1 MTIRGLTILITRQR
15 EQSEELVWAIEQ
27 KGGRALVVPMIQ
39 IMPPESWDE
48 CDKALSQLAT
58 YDGIILTSTNA
69 VDGFISRALTKGIGR
84 SDVGRCVWYAVGKKT
99 GERIEQSGGRVE
111 FIPDDFSGAALAEE
125 LKRRSPVGKRFL
137 LPRGDQGREEVKQ
150 NLEQAGAH
158 VDAPIVYRNVAPSDV
173 DRERLLDALTSGG
186 IDVVTF
192 ASPSAARNFAAVV
205 PTHMMPKTGGRPKVV
220 ALGSTTAEAIKDLGY
235 QVDTV
240 ATEAS
245 VGGLLAAIEKATQQ

>member
-1 MTIRGLTILITRQR
+1 MTIRCLTILITRPR
-15 EQSEELVWAIEQ
+15 EQSEELVRAIEQ

-39 IMPPESWDE
+39 IMPPESWEE
-48 CDKALSQLAT
+48 CDEALGHLAI

-69 VDGFISRALTKGIGR
+69 VDGFVSRALTKGIGR
-84 SDVGRCVWYAVGKKT
+84 ADFSRCVWYAVGKKT

-111 FIPDDFSGAALAEE
+111 FIPDNFSAAALAEE
-125 LKRRSPVGKRFL
+125 LERRSPARKRFL
-137 LPRGDQGREEVKQ
+137 LPCGDQAREELKR

-158 VDAPIVYRNVAPSDV
+158 VETPIVYRTAAPSDA
-173 DRERLLDALTSGG
+173 DRDQLLDALTAGE

-205 PTHMMPKTGGRPKVV
+205 PTRVMAQTEKRPKVV
-220 ALGSTTAEAIKDLGY
+220 ALGSTTAEAIRGLGY
-235 QVDTV
+235 HVDAV

-245 VGGLLAAIEKATQQ
+245 ISGFVAAIGKVTKQ